1 MAGIALEA
9 GRRNA
14 EEDLPPRL
22 AGLSHQPGDDAA
34 HDGQTV
40 RLMGVEHA
48 PKHGPP
54 GLHVKDLGKSL
65 RVVARH
71 HEFAVEDLV
80 EYAFPLQQALR
91 QLGIRHRDEGIQ
103 LRFVLG
109 LVALVHAARDH
120 DAAGTNV
127 QTEWKAAF
135 LFNVTHCQFS

>member
-9 GRRNA
+9 GSRNA

-48 PKHGPP
+48 PQHGPP
-54 GLHVKDLGKSL
+54 RFHVKDLGKSL

-71 HEFAVEDLV
+71 DEFAVEDLM
-80 EYAFPLQQALR
+80 EYAFPRQQTFS
-91 QLGIRHRDEGIQ
+91 QLGIRHRDESIQ
-103 LRFVLG
+103 LRFILG
-109 LVALVHAARDH
+109 LVAFVHAARDH

-127 QTEWKAAF
+127 QTEWKAAL
-135 LFNVTHCQFS
+135 LFNVTHCEIS